1 MGFLIT
7 LRRGKN
13 SLFRGLSGP
22 NGIHIPHYWIQDVY
36 LTSSRQ
42 PKPAATQ
49 PARRAANQLTA
60 SKSDRKTHPEIMPL
74 QWKVSSILNFKISP
88 KCVSVVR
95 NSLFVDPDYVGEKN
109 WYSVSV
115 RALNLPMPAKYTHV
129 WKPIFSFMFCF
140 EHIGACFWFFYPKLR
155 APPPLLGHC
164 LINLN

>member
-7 LRRGKN
+7 LRTGKN

-36 LTSSRQ
+36 LTSCRQ
-42 PKPAATQ
+42 LKPAAFDT
-49 PARRAANQLTA
+49 
-60 SKSDRKTHPEIMPL
+60 RKACLCNEKCHPF
-74 QWKVSSILNFKISP
+74 LNPKISP
-88 KCVSVVR
+88 KCESRWKQLVR
-95 NSLFVDPDYVGEKN
+95 GPRLRTGQN

-140 EHIGACFWFFYPKLR
+140 EHIGACF
-155 APPPLLGHC
+155 
-164 LINLN
+164 

>member
-7 LRRGKN
+7 LHTGKKFVI
-13 SLFRGLSGP
+13 SGLSGP
-22 NGIHIPHYWIQDVY
+22 NGIHIPHYWIQDVH
-36 LTSSRQ
+36 LMSCRQ
-42 PKPAATQ
+42 PKPTDFD
-49 PARRAANQLTA
+49 T
-60 SKSDRKTHPEIMPL
+60 RKACLCNEKCHPF
-74 QWKVSSILNFKISP
+74 LNPKISP

-140 EHIGACFWFFYPKLR
+140 EHIGACF
-155 APPPLLGHC
+155 
-164 LINLN
+164 

>member
-36 LTSSRQ
+36 LMSSRQ

-60 SKSDRKTHPEIMPL
+60 PKSDRETHPEIMPL
-74 QWKVSSILNFKISP
+74 QRKVSSIFEPQNKP
-88 KCVSVVR
+88 KVCER
-95 NSLFVDPDYVGEKN
+95 
-109 WYSVSV
+109 
-115 RALNLPMPAKYTHV
+115 R
-129 WKPIFSFMFCF
+129 
-140 EHIGACFWFFYPKLR
+140 
-155 APPPLLGHC
+155 
-164 LINLN
+164 